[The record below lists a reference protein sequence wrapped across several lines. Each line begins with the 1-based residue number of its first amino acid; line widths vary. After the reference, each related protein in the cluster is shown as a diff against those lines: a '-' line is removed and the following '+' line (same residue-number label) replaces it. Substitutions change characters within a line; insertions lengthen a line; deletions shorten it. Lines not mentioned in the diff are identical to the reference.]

1 MPPLYI
7 SIDTCVW
14 LKLLSIDFN
23 NEDNYL
29 EEFCYWIEGK
39 HLGLIMPTNMIDE
52 WNRNKLGYQNDI
64 VAFFRKKEKDSVH
77 PFKHNTELAS
87 TYVAGEIE
95 KKVQERIERI
105 DRMFSNVCEKAPSS
119 QAILLD
125 AASRNLRKLA
135 PNHSKDSYRDTVN
148 ILSLIDYLN
157 IRRYPKA
164 IFTTLNYKD
173 FSEPNGKR
181 FDLHSQL
188 QADFA
193 SSNLSYE
200 YFAEEAQ
207 FGKKL
212 FSVLRKELASCSYQD
227 HLKDKRA
234 QQEAAAL
241 AEKKAEEPIVVTSP
255 DADYLENIKYID
267 MMVGKKKLT
276 AVERDFLKSI
286 IKRHE
291 SYKQYFFSKVGENGM
306 V

>member
-52 WNRNKLGYQNDI
+52 WNRNKVGYQNDI
-64 VAFFRKKEKDSVH
+64 VAFFNKKEKDNIH

-105 DRMFSNVCEKAPSS
+105 DRIFSNICEKAPFTD
-119 QAILLD
+119 AMLLE
-125 AASRNLRKLA
+125 AADRNLRKIA

-148 ILSLIDYLN
+148 ILSLIHYLKS
-157 IRRYPKA
+157 RSYPRA
-164 IFTTLNYKD
+164 IFTTLNFKD
-173 FSEPNGKR
+173 FSKPNGKR
-181 FDLHSQL
+181 FELHDQL
-188 QADFA
+188 QTDFA

-200 YFAEEAQ
+200 YFAEEPD

-212 FSVLRKELASCSYQD
+212 FASLRRVLAGSSYQNY
-227 HLKDKRA
+227 LKDKRA
-234 QQEAAAL
+234 RQEAAAL
-241 AEKKAEEPIVVTSP
+241 TEKKAEEPIVVTGP

-267 MMVGKKKLT
+267 LMAAKKTLT
-276 AVERDFLKSI
+276 AVEQDFLKSI
-286 IKRHE
+286 IRRHD